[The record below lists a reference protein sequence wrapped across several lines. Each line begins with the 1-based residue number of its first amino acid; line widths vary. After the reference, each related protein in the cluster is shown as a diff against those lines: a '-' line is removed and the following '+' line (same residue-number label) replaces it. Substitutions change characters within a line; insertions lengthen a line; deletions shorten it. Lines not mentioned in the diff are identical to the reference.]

1 MATIKAG
8 KRLVKRGY
16 LTNLI
21 TPPGK
26 GITVLLSGPHGIG
39 KTEIVN
45 AAARELGGYALVVE
59 GGSLKEGEV
68 TGLPFASPT
77 QNGGTEVRFVPYYIT
92 NSIMSLEE
100 EYYRKATN
108 EGFLN
113 GRIKLTDKG
122 IEIRDIPTAKQKA
135 AGKLGTL
142 LKTLPVNSKMDNI
155 VSGEVN
161 KFKFGSKLPPELKIE
176 LVESGEI
183 KPVLFFIDELNRTEP
198 QTMKEL
204 MNIVLNRNIN
214 GYDIPWWVSMLGAVN
229 PSSQNSTY
237 ATNEMDDAQKDR
249 FLKIVVDAKLVDWVD
264 YALDKGLNHEVINA
278 VAVDESQFMNKD
290 NSHKDM
296 DEQHPSPRSW
306 EMVAYIVDSFSI
318 FHNTTL
324 LTRSERDESSKDME
338 KMIIGKVGQVAG
350 RAFIRNMQDTST
362 IIKPMDII
370 NGRTTDISKEIKD
383 KFAKQGQLRRK
394 ITADTVVYHIAE
406 TIVDFEQKKKMADI
420 KIAKQYN
427 NYKSQISEFV
437 KMLDDSTTITFAKK
451 IANVDYIV
459 AKDGKNVFSKISKCF
474 SKDVLKQL
482 VDFDSSLKSLMKE

>member
-8 KRLVKRGY
+8 KRLVKRGL

-45 AAARELGGYALVVE
+45 KAAEELGGYAMVVE

-77 QNGGTEVRFVPYYIT
+77 NSGGTEVRFVPYYIT
-92 NSIMSLEE
+92 NSIMALEK
-100 EYYRKATN
+100 EYYRKAKE

-113 GRIKLTDKG
+113 GKIRLTEKG
-122 IEIRDIPTAKQKA
+122 IELREARKSD
-135 AGKLGTL
+135 GKLGKLIDTL
-142 LKTLPVNSKMDNI
+142 KISSKLDNI
-155 VSGEVN
+155 VNGDINLN
-161 KFKFGSKLPPELKIE
+161 KFGENLPPKYKIE
-176 LVESGEI
+176 LIESGEI

-214 GYDIPWWVSMLGAVN
+214 GYNIPWWVSMVGAVN

-249 FLKIVVDAKLVDWVD
+249 FLKIIVDARLTDWVD
-264 YALDKGLNHEVINA
+264 YALDKGINHDVINA
-278 VAVDESQFMNKD
+278 VAVDESQFMHKD
-290 NSHKDM
+290 NSHKDL

-306 EMVAYIVDSFSI
+306 EMVSYLVDSFEL
-318 FHNTTL
+318 FANTSL
-324 LTRSERDESSKDME
+324 LTREERDEGPKDLE
-338 KMIIGKVGQVAG
+338 KMIIGKVGQTAG
-350 RAFIRNMQDTST
+350 RAFMRNIKDTST
-362 IIKPMDII
+362 IIKPAEII
-370 NGRTTDISKEIKD
+370 NGRTTDISREIKD

-394 ITADTVVYHIAE
+394 ITADTVVFHIAA
-406 TIVDFEQKKKMADI
+406 VVCDFEQMKKSPDI
-420 KIAKQYN
+420 KISKKYN
-427 NYKSQISEFV
+427 NFKAQISEFV

-451 IANVDYIV
+451 IANVDQVV
-459 AKDGKNVFSKISKCF
+459 ATDGKNVFSKISKCF

-482 VDFDSSLKSLMKE
+482 VEFDSNLKSLMKK